1 MYTRTGLLLI
11 AATLAVGAAQ
21 AHHSFSA
28 TYNENAEMQIE
39 GKLVQFMF
47 RNPHSFVHVLA
58 TDEEGNMQRYAVE
71 WGGAGTLDRQGVK
84 RDTLKVGDY
93 VVITGNP
100 GRNAVDHRMRMQ
112 TLHRPADD
120 YTWGTA
126 NGENFD

>member
-1 MYTRTGLLLI
+1 MKTGTVGLF
-11 AATLAVGAAQ
+11 AAALVAGGVAQ

-28 TYNENAEMQIE
+28 TYDENAQVQIE

-47 RNPHSFVHVLA
+47 RNPHSFVHVMA
-58 TDEEGNMQRYAVE
+58 PDEHGELQRYAVE

-84 RDTLKVGDY
+84 RDTLKVGDH

-100 GRNAVDHRMRMQ
+100 GRNAVDRRVRMQ
-112 TLHRPADD
+112 TLQRPADD

-126 NGENFD
+126 AGEDFD